1 MTEAR
6 FTPEFAA
13 ALKKYSNVK
22 KSAQNKIDN
31 LLQNPSGFGEP
42 LKYGLEGFNSCSV
55 KKGFIF
61 VYVYCKE
68 CRARGHDKTNSCKNC
83 EETPDEVV
91 KFITIGP
98 HDKAYESAPKI
109 ALP

>member
-6 FTPEFAA
+6 FTHEFSE

-31 LLQNPSGFGEP
+31 LLENPLGFGEP
-42 LKYGLEGFNSCSV
+42 LKYGLEGLNSCQV
-55 KKGFIF
+55 KKGFII

-68 CRARGHDKTNSCKNC
+68 CRIKGYDQINNCKNC
-83 EETPDEVV
+83 KETPDEVI
-91 KFITIGP
+91 KFLTMGP
-98 HDKAYESAPKI
+98 HDKAYELAPKI